1 MAAVS
6 HFDCIKG
13 WILPC
18 LLFILTGKAD
28 MIWNWFWETMPQVY
42 IIHASYWCPHHPS
55 NERKS
60 SRSSQSLLTLDI
72 HGNSSFTS
80 HFGVMLKLL
89 ISNVDHLLGR
99 WIVLQRITSTNGVFL
114 DSVSVWI
121 DRAKLWQQTSFRRA
135 KTYGV
140 SYPNETWRC
149 KRGGFHPWI
158 RKWQFAP
165 VFLTGKSHGQKN
177 PWGLKELD
185 TTEHAHTTYDGS

>member
-1 MAAVS
+1 MPVIGARSIHLMREKVQ
-6 HFDCIKG
+6 G
-13 WILPC
+13 LPS
-18 LLFILTGKAD
+18 LFSPLI
-28 MIWNWFWETMPQVY
+28 V
-42 IIHASYWCPHHPS
+42 
-55 NERKS
+55 
-60 SRSSQSLLTLDI
+60 

-99 WIVLQRITSTNGVFL
+99 WIVLQRITSTNGVFR

-158 RKWQFAP
+158 RKWQFVP

-185 TTEHAHTTYDGS
+185 TTEHAHTTSDGS